1 MARRGILSWLRNSR
15 GASAVEFAIVAPIFL
30 IMMFGIVE
38 FGRAFWIKSTLQ
50 FADEEAGRYSLVYTS
65 KTTAEIQAYA
75 EGKLPASLSAATV
88 TAAEETTGADEFMSI
103 TATFEFNSIVP
114 LLKIPV
120 ITLQA
125 KSRVPID
132 LD

>member
-1 MARRGILSWLRNSR
+1 MARRGILTWLRNSR

-30 IMMFGIVE
+30 IMMFGIIE

-50 FADEEAGRYSLVYTS
+50 FAVEEAGRYNMVYTS

-75 EGKLPASLSAATV
+75 EGKLPASLSGATV
-88 TAAEETTGADEFMSI
+88 TATEETTGVDEFMSI
-103 TATFEFNSIVP
+103 TASFQFNSLVP
-114 LLKIPV
+114 LLQIPT

-125 KSRVPID
+125 KARVPID
-132 LD
+132 LN